1 MDQDQRLV
9 IGNIRRHKAETRVD
23 FFINMAKTV
32 KSFPLQEQIHI
43 FQIEMRLATT
53 PTNPVSNPT
62 TSGSKVKI
70 VSNIMLSPAPTSSN
84 SIFPQPT
91 RSNSQSGGNRAL

>member
-1 MDQDQRLV
+1 
-9 IGNIRRHKAETRVD
+9 
-23 FFINMAKTV
+23 MAKTV

-70 VSNIMLSPAPTSSN
+70 VSNIMLSQHPLVR
-84 SIFPQPT
+84 I
-91 RSNSQSGGNRAL
+91 QSFLNRLVQIVRVEETGHYEKN